1 MLHIGFEDA
10 VAAFVASLLQALQ
23 QLLGGIRMLGQ
34 EPHEGAFERIE
45 LAMALAG
52 LARLIFFHVNPF
64 ADRAFIQA
72 QALRD
77 LRGGQ
82 VFLIPQLPDLMEGL
96 VVDHDAPPVRARRKM
111 SPALKLWP
119 ARGLE
124 GAAGAGGK
132 ANT

>member
-10 VAAFVASLLQALQ
+10 VAAFVASLLQPMQ
-23 QLLGGIRMLGQ
+23 QLLGGVRMLGQ
-34 EPHEGAFERIE
+34 EPHEGALERIK
-45 LAMALAG
+45 LAVALAG

-64 ADRAFIQA
+64 ADRAFIQGQA
-72 QALRD
+72 QRD

-96 VVDHDAPPVRARRKM
+96 IINHAAPPVRARRKM

-124 GAAGAGGK
+124 GAAGAGGN
-132 ANT
+132 AST